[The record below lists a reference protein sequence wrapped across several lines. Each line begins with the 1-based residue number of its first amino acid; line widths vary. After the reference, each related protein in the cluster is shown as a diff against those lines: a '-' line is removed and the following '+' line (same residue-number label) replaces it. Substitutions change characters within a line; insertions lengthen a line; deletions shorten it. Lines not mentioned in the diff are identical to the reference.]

1 MMGSETNDIIDELFN
16 SLLQRYKK
24 ASEESRK
31 TGSEF
36 VFNNADALYYKL
48 KKKSLKRGWS

>member
-36 VFNNADALYYKL
+36 VFNNVDALYYKL
-48 KKKSLKRGWS
+48 